1 MGNTQ
6 TNVVVGKPLLT
17 GGVLIA
23 PVGSV
28 LPTDATTALDAA
40 FKAVGYISDS
50 GVVKSEKRNTG
61 TINAWGGDTIA
72 ATKKGM
78 DVTFKLELAE
88 FLNSIVQGLLYGDSN
103 VTKVAATTTTGNT
116 LAVKATSAST
126 PKKAWVFEIFSDDA
140 KVRVVVPN
148 ARVMDVGDT
157 TFQDDKIAAA
167 VTTLQAFPDASGGY
181 FYTYTDDG
189 QHTA

>member
-1 MGNTQ
+1 MGNSV
-6 TNVVVGKPLLT
+6 TNVVVGKPEVT

-23 PVGSV
+23 PVGST

-40 FKAVGYISDS
+40 FKAVGYVTDS

-61 TINAWGGDTIA
+61 TISAWGGDTIA

-88 FLNSIVQGLLYGDSN
+88 FLNSVVQGLIYGDSN
-103 VTKVAATTTTGNT
+103 VTKVAASTTAGNT
-116 LAVKATSAST
+116 LAVKATSAPT

-157 TFQDDKIAAA
+157 SFKDDSIAAA
-167 VTTLQAFPDASGGY
+167 VTTLQAFPDSTGAY

-189 QHTA
+189 QKTA